1 MNTNY
6 NSTLAI
12 YEEIIKDII
21 IIIVHQQNMDENE
34 EYDLNFSN
42 MVTGL
47 IDSFET
53 YITGPNLMY
62 GKWVVDVLIEYE
74 EISFNN
80 FMIKTFSEHA
90 ITRADFLGLY
100 RYWISNLHPDSEQAS
115 KITVQLLAKDYQQN
129 VAQYLGKPV
138 EKILENDDLFRL
150 MTTFL
155 HN

>member
-6 NSTLAI
+6 ESTLAN
-12 YEEIIKDII
+12 YEDIIKDAIL
-21 IIIVHQQNMDENE
+21 IIVHKQNIDEDE

-42 MVTGL
+42 MVMWL
-47 IDSFET
+47 IDSFDA

-62 GKWVVDVLIEYE
+62 GKWVVDVLLEYE
-74 EISFNN
+74 EISFSN
-80 FMIKTFSEHA
+80 FMEKAVSEHA

-100 RYWISNLHPDSEQAS
+100 KYCIRELHPDSEQSA

-129 VAQYLGKPV
+129 VAQYSGKPV

-155 HN
+155 HD